1 MDSVLKTKEEVFSIF
16 EDHDEVLVVFE
27 KMDGSIRHLKCTL
40 SENTIPKDNVI
51 QQQGGVMKNPDIP
64 GPFVVWDTENDGS
77 SQRTANARG
86 GININQDGN
95 VVNSASSIKVKVYQ
109 GSTGSADG
117 GEVDQSA
124 NYFASVGDLA

>member
-1 MDSVLKTKEEVFSIF
+1 MNLLLWLQKRKVLMDSVLKTKEEVFSIF

-64 GPFVVWDTENDGS
+64 GPFAVWDTENDGWRS
-77 SQRTANARG
+77 FHLRQIIKIEVPFTPAALTFKGPKYNAVEG
-86 GININQDGN
+86 
-95 VVNSASSIKVKVYQ
+95 
-109 GSTGSADG
+109 
-117 GEVDQSA
+117 
-124 NYFASVGDLA
+124 